1 SFSKRRSGIY
11 KKASAIATLTGCE
24 RAFLVFL
31 PAGKAF
37 SFADPS
43 LDYIMKRFMEC
54 GLLEP
59 PSMPYN
65 MDGLRQA
72 RIDQLTERYND
83 VLNSSTQRKKE
94 GILKGLVAG
103 KPMNNWWNRSIDDV
117 APEEIQGLENAF
129 LEVFN
134 RV

>member
-1 SFSKRRSGIY
+1 MSKIEKDSEKMITFSKRRSGIY
-11 KKASAIATLTGCE
+11 KKASELATLTGCE

-83 VLNSSTQRKKE
+83 VLNSSTQSVRRR
-94 GILKGLVAG
+94 G
-103 KPMNNWWNRSIDDV
+103 
-117 APEEIQGLENAF
+117 F
-129 LEVFN
+129 
-134 RV
+134 